1 MRRFVGVSAAAAG
14 QRGLIP
20 SSKDCMRTELLL
32 SPHSITPMY
41 VQIMEQVV
49 AKVMAGEWKAGAPL
63 PSIRELAAGSQVSV
77 ITVKRAYLELERAG
91 VIVTRQGKGSFVA
104 ETLDATQ
111 ALAAQ
116 EFQSQLAG
124 LLDTA
129 RKLGLDRQ
137 QIIDRVEQALSSE
150 PGTSAPTNPD
160 RRKPG

>member
-1 MRRFVGVSAAAAG
+1 M
-14 QRGLIP
+14 
-20 SSKDCMRTELLL
+20 DTDLLL

-41 VQIMEQVV
+41 EQIIAQVV
-49 AKVMAGEWKAGAPL
+49 AKVMAGEWEAGTPL
-63 PSIRELAAGSQVSV
+63 PSIRELAAGSRVSV

-116 EFQSQLAG
+116 EFQAQLAG
-124 LLDTA
+124 MVDAA

-137 QIIDRVEQALSSE
+137 QIVDRVEQALSDE
-150 PGTSAPTNPD
+150 PGTPKPPTNPD
-160 RRKPG
+160 RRNPA